1 MQFKKINATS
11 PGLYGFDKNTF
22 FQHLAITKKN
32 ILKNNLNE
40 GFIEPIQKLL
50 KKNIIFYP
58 LKLKKNVISKNIN
71 SPKDLLEIHKLK
83 NFIKFSIN
91 HQNINCNKN

>member
-1 MQFKKINATS
+1 MTNISKKIQFKKINATA

-58 LKLKKNVISKNIN
+58 LKLKKNVISKTAQK
-71 SPKDLLEIHKLK
+71 SLLEIHKLK

-91 HQNINCNKN
+91 H